1 MMKITE
7 KGLAQTLP
15 DIKEELRDFFEVRM
29 VTTSRKVS
37 GKLEIE
43 SRPMVFCSD
52 IEAFTTYAIGER
64 GIEVEDI
71 QTNIDDGQQVLK
83 VSLLETV
90 SCSLL

>member
-15 DIKEELRDFFEVRM
+15 DVKEELRDFFEVRI

-37 GKLEIE
+37 GKVETE
-43 SRPMVFCSD
+43 TRPMVFCSD
-52 IEAFTTYAIGER
+52 IESFTTYMIGER
-64 GIEVEDI
+64 EIEVEDI

-83 VSLLETV
+83 VSLLEIV
-90 SCSLL
+90 LC